1 MPPPPLSPRTW
12 PVWPLIGLGWLI
24 ARLPWRLQRALGRV
38 LGAAM
43 SRIMRRRRAIAAAN
57 LALCLPERRD
67 EERAALLKAHFRS
80 LGIGAFEFLRAW
92 WGSTRPLAGKIA
104 IEGLEVLERLRAEG
118 RGVLLVGGH
127 FLTLEICG
135 RLLAERVALAG
146 MYRPHRNPAMEW
158 AVKRGR
164 LRYAVAMFDHD
175 QVRAAVRHLRSGGV
189 LWYAPDQAYR
199 RGTHVEAPFFGVPV
213 PTLAASHD
221 LARLTGAALVPFFHR
236 REGDGYRI
244 RIGPPLS
251 DFPSA
256 DRVADTARVNALIEA
271 MVREAPAE
279 YLWIHDRFK
288 PLRRGRASSPFSRST

>member
-1 MPPPPLSPRTW
+1 MPAPPLSPRTW
-12 PVWPLIGLGWLI
+12 PVWPLIGLGWLL
-24 ARLPWRLQRALGRV
+24 ARLPWRWQRALGGG
-38 LGAAM
+38 LGWLLFHAL
-43 SRIMRRRRAIAAAN
+43 RRRRAIAAAN
-57 LALCLPERRD
+57 LALCLPELSG
-67 EERAALLKAHFRS
+67 EERHDLLRAHFRS

-92 WGSTRPLAGKIA
+92 WGSAAPPARAST
-104 IEGLEVLERLRAEG
+104 IEGLEVLERLRREG

-127 FLTLEICG
+127 FLTLELCG
-135 RLLAERVALAG
+135 RLLAERVPLAG

-175 QVRAAVRHLRSGGV
+175 QVRAAVRHLRAGGI

-199 RGTHVEAPFFGVPV
+199 RGAHVEVPFFGRPV

-221 LARLTGAALVPFFHR
+221 LARLTGAVLVPFFHR
-236 REGDGYRI
+236 REGTGYRI
-244 RIGPPLS
+244 RIAEPLA

-256 DRVADTARVNALIEA
+256 DRVGDTARVNALIEA

-288 PLRRGRASSPFSRST
+288 QRRGAAAPERFSGGP

>member
-1 MPPPPLSPRTW
+1 MPRPPLSLRTW
-12 PVWPLIGLGWLI
+12 PVWPLIGLGWLL
-24 ARLPWRLQRALGRV
+24 ARLPWAWQRALGRGLGV
-38 LGAAM
+38 LLFYAL
-43 SRIMRRRRAIAAAN
+43 RRRRAIAAAN
-57 LALCLPERRD
+57 LALCLPERSD
-67 EERAALLKAHFRS
+67 AEREALLRAHFAS

-92 WGSTRPLAGKIA
+92 WGDVRAVARAST
-104 IEGLEVLERLRAEG
+104 IEGIEVLEQLRREG

-135 RLLAERVALAG
+135 RLLAERVPVAG

-164 LRYAVAMFDHD
+164 LRYAVAMFDHE
-175 QVRAAVRHLRSGGV
+175 QVRAAVRHLRSGGI

-199 RGTHVEAPFFGVPV
+199 RGAHVDAPFFGVRV

-221 LARLTGAALVPFFHR
+221 LARLTGAAIVPFFHR
-236 REGDGYRI
+236 REGSGYRI
-244 RIGPPLS
+244 RIAPPLP

-256 DRVADTARVNALIEA
+256 DRQADTARVNALIEA

-288 PLRRGRASSPFSRST
+288 HLRRGDPPFRFSLTT